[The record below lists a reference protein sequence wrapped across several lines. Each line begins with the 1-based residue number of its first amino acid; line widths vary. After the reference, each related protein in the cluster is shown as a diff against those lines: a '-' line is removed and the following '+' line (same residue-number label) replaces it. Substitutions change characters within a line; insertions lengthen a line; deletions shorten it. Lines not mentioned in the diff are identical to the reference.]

1 MLAAIV
7 AKVILVFELLAYKTM
22 MTATAS
28 QRYLVLY
35 RVTHSVVE
43 ELKDA
48 NEQGN
53 DDASDEHDKHASDV
67 GNLQGIG

>member
-1 MLAAIV
+1 
-7 AKVILVFELLAYKTM
+7 M

-28 QRYLVLY
+28 RHYLVLF

-43 ELKDA
+43 ELKNA

-53 DDASDEHDKHASDV
+53 DDAANEHDKHASDV